1 MPNKKITLFLL
12 LHFFYLSV
20 IHAQK
25 KSVPSVKYKWAVG
38 IGTGLLHVNGD
49 VPAVKTQ
56 LQQTLNVYKPFAN
69 WFALRFSYT
78 HGNAKGMHW
87 LASNNFAKNSAWADK
102 YAAPARM
109 PNGAIAFGYT
119 SNGVFTPAAKA
130 DAVYYNYKTAINNIA
145 VSAQFTLPI
154 PFAKPKVGIYV
165 LAGAGALFYKAKV
178 NATGSNGTYANL
190 FNQIASGTLYN
201 KKEVIKA
208 LKNGMD
214 NSYETNAEDY
224 SKSPHFTQHIGL
236 GFSYKFKKR
245 FEVGVERSWTYIK
258 TDLLDGQRWQEYA
271 YGDAVLTRD
280 FDGLVISTV
289 SLKYFFK

>member
-12 LHFFYLSV
+12 SLFFCLNAV
-20 IHAQK
+20 NAQK
-25 KSVPSVKYKWAVG
+25 KSGHSVKYKWAGG
-38 IGTGLLHVNGD
+38 IGIGVLHVNGD

-87 LASNNFAKNSAWADK
+87 LASNNFAKNSAWASK
-102 YAAPARM
+102 YAAPVRM
-109 PNGAIAFGYT
+109 PNGVIAFGYT

-154 PFAKPKVGIYV
+154 PFNQPKVGIYV
-165 LAGAGALFYKAKV
+165 LAGAGALFYNAKV
-178 NATGSNGTYANL
+178 NASSGSGTYAGL
-190 FNQIASGTLYN
+190 FNQLASGMLNN
-201 KKEVIKA
+201 KKEILKA

-214 NSYETNAEDY
+214 NSYETNAEYY
-224 SKSPHFTQHIGL
+224 SKQPHFTQHFGL

-245 FEVGVERSWTYIK
+245 FEAGLERCWTYIK
-258 TDLLDGQRWQEYA
+258 TDLLDGQRWQEHA

-289 SLKYFFK
+289 SIKYFF